1 VFLSGESKDRFD
13 ILDIYFSERGMM
25 DRFDIKDIYFS
36 ERGMMDRFDIK
47 DIFDRFDIDEEH
59 EWL

>member
-1 VFLSGESKDRFD
+1 
-13 ILDIYFSERGMM
+13 MM
-25 DRFDIKDIYFS
+25 DRFDIKDIYYS

-59 EWL
+59 EWR